1 MLRCLGSDP
10 NRPYGGINIVF
21 ISDFHPLLNFGGG
34 TEALYNNC
42 CMHWHQ
48 WINTTVFLIN
58 DHPFS
63 DNRAYGDL
71 VKRFSNEPVTK
82 EDINLFFTRLLNYGR
97 RNGGK
102 LELLNDTS
110 DIYYACEKIM
120 KGIQ

>member
-1 MLRCLGSDP
+1 MTSIRCL
-10 NRPYGGINIVF
+10 
-21 ISDFHPLLNFGGG
+21 LLVVVQR
-34 TEALYNNC
+34 Y
-42 CMHWHQ
+42 HWHQ

-58 DHPFS
+58 DHLFS
-63 DNRAYGDL
+63 EDRVHEDL

-110 DIYYACEKIM
+110 DICYTCEKIM
-120 KGIQ
+120 KEIQLLQVFCECWYKKHI